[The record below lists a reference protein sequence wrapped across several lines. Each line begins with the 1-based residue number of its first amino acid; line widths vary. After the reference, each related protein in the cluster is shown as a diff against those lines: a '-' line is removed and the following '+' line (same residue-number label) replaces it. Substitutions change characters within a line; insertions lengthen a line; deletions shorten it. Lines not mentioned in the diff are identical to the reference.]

1 MDGDDEDATNVSD
14 HHQQEEQEQEVV
26 DDGEQEVEEE
36 EEEEEE
42 CSLRPP
48 PRRAFADG
56 KAVRRLYRELGRGD
70 LFADPT
76 TARSTSN
83 SNGGGDRSGA
93 AAPGR
98 SELVYWAGPGKA
110 LKLVRIASLVG
121 QRKLRKYIIL
131 GEKPT
136 FPHHL
141 VTIRRTPESS
151 NILTSRTSVSAQD
164 EDEPEDPAPG
174 SLTYWALDAAAS
186 TITPAHSVD
195 YTQSTAARLSD
206 YYISSAC
213 TAWDIDRDLITQLLV
228 WEYSVADPSSPD
240 DTTTYQKLEFRYGA
254 QTCLIDHLCGRSS
267 SSRDPQVCFAGLP
280 GDQQGVAVRA
290 LFPQTLFFYEPF
302 GGTSTLPA
310 AAATPS
316 WSTAPETPPPPNNP
330 AYRQLYQPRVTVVSL
345 ADIAARHLKAVLKG
359 GTPEFSRYHSAFLGV
374 RRPVRFAA
382 GERQRMGRVC
392 TVAFGAAERRSRM
405 YHLFVVELDPAVR
418 GQRVRAAKALGGGA
432 VFAWEGM
439 GAWSDEELFGRAVER
454 VLGRGG
460 GGGGDHVCGGEC
472 EEWCGGAVRVLSRFC
487 RGGPVRMVKMVE
499 TGVALAG
506 WGVFGRR

>member
-14 HHQQEEQEQEVV
+14 QQQEEEEEAVE
-26 DDGEQEVEEE
+26 DEEEEVEEE
-36 EEEEEE
+36 EEEE
-42 CSLRPP
+42 CTLRPP

-56 KAVRRLYRELGRGD
+56 KAVRRLYRELGCGD

-76 TARSTSN
+76 ITRSSN
-83 SNGGGDRSGA
+83 CGDRSGA

-141 VTIRRTPESS
+141 VTIRRTPES
-151 NILTSRTSVSAQD
+151 NILTPRASAED

-174 SLTYWALDAAAS
+174 SLTYWVLDAAAS
-186 TITPAHSVD
+186 TIMPSHSVD
-195 YTQSTAARLSD
+195 YTPSTARLSD
-206 YYISSAC
+206 YYISSSC
-213 TAWDIDRDLITQLLV
+213 TAWDIDRDLIAQLLV
-228 WEYSVADPSSPD
+228 WEYSVADPSSPSD
-240 DTTTYQKLEFRYGA
+240 LADPATTYQKLEFRYGA
-254 QTCLIDHLCGRSS
+254 QTCLVDHFCGHS

-302 GGTSTLPA
+302 GGTPTLPA
-310 AAATPS
+310 AATAPS
-316 WSTAPETPPPPNNP
+316 WSTAPETPPHDP
-330 AYRQLYQPRVTVVSL
+330 AYRQLYQPRVTIVSL

-359 GTPEFSRYHSAFLGV
+359 GTPEFSRCHSTFLGV

-382 GERQRMGRVC
+382 GERQRLARVC
-392 TVAFGAAERRSRM
+392 TVAFGAAEKRSRM

-439 GAWSDEELFGRAVER
+439 GAWTDEELFGRAVER

-472 EEWCGGAVRVLSRFC
+472 EEWCGGAVRVLTRFC
-487 RGGPVRMVKMVE
+487 RGGPVRVVKMVE
-499 TGVALAG
+499 TGLALAG
-506 WGVFGRR
+506 WGVIGRRWE